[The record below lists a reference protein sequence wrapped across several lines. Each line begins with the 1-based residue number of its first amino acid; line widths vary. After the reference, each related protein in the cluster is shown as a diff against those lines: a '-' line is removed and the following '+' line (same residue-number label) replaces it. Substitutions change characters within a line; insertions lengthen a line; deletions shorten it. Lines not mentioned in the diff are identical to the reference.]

1 MAMTEKK
8 EIIWVNSLKGACILL
23 VVLYHVVLPGYA
35 GMTTYLTAGAFPA
48 KLWVVFNNY
57 LSPLRMPAFFF
68 VSGLL
73 ASNAIVNRP
82 WKQVFTSRVT
92 NLFYLYFLWGLIQWL
107 MINGISGKIM
117 GGLLSDNINAA
128 WAATPGEFIR
138 LMFLAMSSA
147 WYLYALGLFFVFTKL
162 FCQKKMLLLLL
173 LGAVALNYAAIINVI
188 PGWGPESLS
197 QYFIFFLFGAFYSR
211 TVMIWSEWRCSNI
224 LPWMV
229 LAVLAAVHMVMGL
242 PNSLF
247 LSVIAILCCIAI
259 CRALNNLFSMHWLNW
274 IGKNTL
280 QIYVLHRIFIEFF
293 GMSAILFAISHNL
306 FANKTFSLLWAIAF
320 PIAMVA
326 VCAGCSVGV
335 WRLLNRG
342 VGKNLFTYPK
352 LLRMKL
358 NLQG

>member
-1 MAMTEKK
+1 MTTTDRK
-8 EIIWVNSLKGACILL
+8 EIAWVNSLKGACILL

-35 GMTTYLTAGAFPA
+35 EMTTHLTAGAFPA
-48 KLWVVFNNY
+48 KLWVAFNDY

-73 ASNAIVNRP
+73 AANAIVNRP

-107 MINGISGKIM
+107 MINGVSGEIM
-117 GGLLSDNINAA
+117 GDHLSDNVNAA
-128 WAATPGEFIR
+128 WAATPWEFIK
-138 LMFLAMSSA
+138 LMFLAMSSS
-147 WYLYALGLFFVFTKL
+147 WYLYALGLFFVFAKL
-162 FCQKKMLLLLL
+162 FRQQQKLMMLV
-173 LGAVALNYAAIINVI
+173 AVALNYAAISKII

-197 QYFIFFLFGAFYSR
+197 QYFIFFLFGAFYSSTMMR
-211 TVMIWSEWRCSNI
+211 WSEWHRSNV
-224 LPWMV
+224 LPWAALGV
-229 LAVLAAVHMVMGL
+229 LAGVHTIIGL
-242 PNSLF
+242 PHSLF
-247 LSVIAILCCIAI
+247 LCIIAILFCIAA
-259 CRALNNLFSMHWLNW
+259 CRSLNNAFSMRWLNW

-293 GMSAILFAISHNL
+293 GMSAILFAVNHNL
-306 FANKTFSLLWAIAF
+306 FASKAFSLLWAVGF

-326 VCAGCSVGV
+326 VCAGCSVAV
-335 WRLLNRG
+335 WTLLNRG
-342 VGKNLFTYPK
+342 VGKNLFIYPK